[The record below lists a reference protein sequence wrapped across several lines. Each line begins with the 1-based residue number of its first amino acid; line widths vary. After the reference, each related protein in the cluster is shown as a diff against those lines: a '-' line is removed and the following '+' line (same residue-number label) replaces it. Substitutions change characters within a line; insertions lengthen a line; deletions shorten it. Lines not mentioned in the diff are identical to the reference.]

1 MAAKRKNKMVNVEF
15 VPKLSGQLDFKP
27 REFNFSEKQQKIL
40 DCLLDDE
47 TKIVFLSGLA
57 GTSKTYM
64 AVYAALHLLNRDYNN
79 KNIVYIRSLV
89 ESASRSL
96 GYLPGMAEEKFQ
108 PFMLPLMEKLE
119 EIVEEH
125 CSKQL
130 MSSEKVAA
138 IPVNFLR
145 GASFKNKIVIV
156 DEFQNVQKSEATTII
171 SRIGDGTKY
180 FIIGDP
186 MQSDI
191 NGKRAMNSFIK
202 AFDNTESREKGIFC
216 FQFEKED
223 IVRSEILKFI
233 MEKIE
238 GIPAPVHK

>member
-1 MAAKRKNKMVNVEF
+1 MVNMDF
-15 VPKLSGQLDFKP
+15 SPKLSNQLDFKE

-40 DCLLDDE
+40 DCLLDE
-47 TKIVFLSGLA
+47 KTKIVFLSGLA

-64 AVYAALHLLNRDYNN
+64 AVYAALHLLNGDFG
-79 KNIVYIRSLV
+79 KDIVYIRSLV

-108 PFMLPLMEKLE
+108 PFMLPLMEKME
-119 EIVEEH
+119 EIIEDH

-130 MSSEKVAA
+130 LSSEKVIA

-156 DEFQNVQKSEATTII
+156 DEFQNMQKSEATTVI

-180 FIIGDP
+180 FILGDP

-191 NGKRAMNSFIK
+191 NGKSAMVPFID
-202 AFDNTESREKGIFC
+202 AFNNQESLDNGIFC
-216 FQFEKED
+216 FNFGKED

-233 MEKIE
+233 MGKIE
-238 GIPAPVHK
+238 GIPQKSH